1 MAETRLVFLGPPGS
15 GKGTQAERLSS
26 RLGVPAISTGKM
38 LRDAVKAESEL
49 GRRVGEIMGSGDLVD
64 DETMAAVVQERLAQD
79 DARAGFILDGYPRTL
94 AQAAALDAILA
105 DMDEQLDAVVL
116 IEVPEAELV
125 RRALARQREDDTE
138 EVIRTRLEVYRDK
151 TEPLVRHYADRGRL
165 HRVDGHQSMDE
176 VAEAI
181 AEAIEGG
188 LNETEMAVEV

>member
-38 LRDAVKAESEL
+38 LRHAVKAESEL

>member
-1 MAETRLVFLGPPGS
+1 VAETRLVFLGPPGS